1 MRIRIAHSPDS
12 DDAFMFYPLVAG
24 EIKADGFQ
32 IEHVLKDIE
41 TLNEEALKGTY
52 EVSAISFHAYPYVSD
67 KYLVLPSGGSVG
79 DGYGPILVAK
89 DRLESIRGKRIAVP
103 GRLTTA
109 YLVLKLY
116 EPDFEEI
123 VVPFD
128 KVMDEVESGRVDVG
142 LIIHEGQISYKER
155 GLEKVLDLGDWWKDE
170 FNLPL
175 PLGCNIVRKDLGR
188 DVIKRIEKL
197 MRESVEYALSHME
210 KALVYA
216 RDYAREIKESEEKTE
231 RFVRMYVNQRTVDYG
246 EDGRIAVRFLL
257 SLGRER
263 DIIKVDIPDV
273 MFSDEFEL

>member
-1 MRIRIAHSPDS
+1 MKIRIAHSPDS

-41 TLNEEALKGTY
+41 TLNEEAFRGTY

-89 DRLESIRGKRIAVP
+89 DRLDGIRGKRIAVP

-116 EPDFEEI
+116 EPNFEEM

-128 KVMDEVESGRVDVG
+128 KVMDEIESGRVDVG
-142 LIIHEGQISYKER
+142 LVIHEGQISYKER
-155 GLEKVLDLGDWWKDE
+155 GLEKILDLGGWWKE
-170 FNLPL
+170 KFNLPL
-175 PLGCNIVRKDLGR
+175 PLGCNVVRRDLGR
-188 DVIKRIEKL
+188 GVIKRIEEL
-197 MRESVEYALSHME
+197 MRESVKYALTHMD

-216 RDYAREIKESEEKTE
+216 RDYAREIKNSEEKTK
-231 RFVRMYVNQRTVDYG
+231 RFVSMYVNQRTVDYG
-246 EDGRIAVRFLL
+246 EDGRKAVRFLL

-263 DIIKVDIPDV
+263 GIVRVDIPHV
-273 MFSDEFEL
+273 MFSDEI